1 MYILRPALIA
11 FVRGVWRAMR
21 SRRVAAQ
28 MRGEFPQIDRICIT
42 IVGIGMAKI
51 V

>member
-1 MYILRPALIA
+1 MH
-11 FVRGVWRAMR
+11 

-28 MRGEFPQIDRICIT
+28 MRGEFPQIDRICIA
-42 IVGIGMAKI
+42 IAGIEMAKI